1 MRPRSIAKRR
11 AVDAADVLPDDLL
24 HEIFARVAPGVLD
37 LIRCAGTCA
46 RWFRLISRPAFL
58 RRVGI
63 SPENACHRSSFLIGA
78 FFGPEAIP
86 VVHLNAPGKRKSN
99 SPPGFFRLCAQQT
112 GGERLTFTSFIHNND
127 GTFNYATPLVS
138 RRGLL
143 LVRRRMPRDWEKIHL
158 AVCQPLL
165 GARST
170 RLLPPPPQDSDTMG
184 VWHDMTGYALITAAA
199 HRAAGDRDHRRQPL
213 FQVLFITICFQRKLV
228 YAFSYSSAKNS
239 WSAPIKCSQTFGLTR
254 SGPLAGV
261 VSGGIVHWLYTNNTN
276 FYTLNI
282 SADAANVSLTE
293 ISIQVKSGLS
303 PFPCVV
309 GEGKLSFV
317 NTSAEDVLELWT
329 KREQDNDHSAE
340 GKEGWVQSELMPLEV
355 KGIEILSFAER
366 SCVILMV
373 QKGCPTIFSLD
384 LVSKKIQPMIRENR
398 NMAMFYSYNG
408 DEMWRCKN
416 HVLYEIDWPSYLF
429 HLSARS
435 QDVQ

>member
-1 MRPRSIAKRR
+1 MQPRSIAKRR

-24 HEIFARVAPGVLD
+24 HEIFARVAPGLLD

-46 RWFRLISRPAFL
+46 RWFRLITGPAFL

-63 SPENACHRSSFLIGA
+63 SPENTRHRFSFLFGA

-86 VVHLNAPGKRKSN
+86 VHLNAPRKRISD
-99 SPPGFFRLCAQQT
+99 SPPRFFRLRAQQT
-112 GGERLTFTSFIHNND
+112 GGERLTFTSFIHNNN
-127 GTFNYATPLVS
+127 GTFNYAKPLVS
-138 RRGLL
+138 HRGLL
-143 LVRRRMPRDWEKIHL
+143 LMRRRMPHDLEKIHL
-158 AVCQPLL
+158 AVCHPLL

-170 RLLPPPPQDSDTMG
+170 RLLPPPPQDLGTMG
-184 VWHDMTGYALITAAA
+184 VWYDMTGYALVTAAD
-199 HRAAGDRDHRRQPL
+199 HRAAGDLDHRRQPL
-213 FQVLFITICFQRKLV
+213 FQVLFTTICFQKKRV
-228 YAFSYSSAKNS
+228 YAFSYSSATNS

-261 VSGGIVHWLYTNNTN
+261 VSGSIVHWLYTNNIN

-282 SADAANVSLTE
+282 FADATHVSLTE
-293 ISIQVKSGLS
+293 IPIELKSGLP
-303 PFPCVV
+303 PFPCIV

-317 NTSAEDVLELWT
+317 YTSTDNVLELWT

-366 SCVILMV
+366 SCVILMM
-373 QKGCPTIFSLD
+373 QKECPTIFSLD
-384 LVSKKIQPMIRENR
+384 LVTKKIQPVIRENR
-398 NMAMFYSYNG
+398 NLAMFYSYNG

-429 HLSARS
+429 HLSAGS
-435 QDVQ
+435 

>member
-1 MRPRSIAKRR
+1 MKPRSIAKRR
-11 AVDAADVLPDDLL
+11 AVDAADLLSDDLL
-24 HEIFARVAPGVLD
+24 HEIFARLAPGVLD

-58 RRVGI
+58 RRAGI
-63 SPENACHRSSFLIGA
+63 SPENPRHRSSFLIGA
-78 FFGPEAIP
+78 FFGLEVIP
-86 VVHLNAPGKRKSN
+86 VVHLNAPRKRKSN
-99 SPPGFFRLCAQQT
+99 PPPGFFRLCALQT

-143 LVRRRMPRDWEKIHL
+143 LKIHL
-158 AVCQPLL
+158 AVCHPLL

-170 RLLPPPPQDSDTMG
+170 RLLPPPPRDLDTMG
-184 VWHDMTGYALITAAA
+184 VWYDMTGYALIMMAD
-199 HRAAGDRDHRRQPL
+199 HRAAGDLDHGRQPL
-213 FQVLFITICFQRKLV
+213 FQVLFTTVCFQRKLV
-228 YAFSYSSAKNS
+228 
-239 WSAPIKCSQTFGLTR
+239 APIKCSQTFGLTR

-282 SADAANVSLTE
+282 SADATHVSLNE
-293 ISIQVKSGLS
+293 IPIQVKSGLS

-355 KGIEILSFAER
+355 KGIEILSFAKR

-373 QKGCPTIFSLD
+373 QKGCPTVRLCIASVLILD
-384 LVSKKIQPMIRENR
+384 LVSKKIQTMIRENH

-416 HVLYEIDWPSYLF
+416 HVLYEIDWRSYLF
-429 HLSARS
+429 HLSAGS
-435 QDVQ
+435 